1 MRKNGSSC
9 LEVMAERAMAK
20 TMIQKQELLL
30 KMAEIIRLL
39 DELQKLTPS
48 KV

>member
-1 MRKNGSSC
+1 MQHAEKMDLPA

-39 DELQKLTPS
+39 DETAS
-48 KV
+48 